1 MIFRQGSCFPPHAYF
16 ISAQGISPNATK
28 IKILRNVTFSLCL
41 LRWTKICGI
50 LSIVKH
56 KGQTHK
62 KMASRKNSQLQVRS
76 QPTTRIHREDK
87 NRVNELASELNVLNL
102 EALRIVLMAGFEA
115 IENRTVDI
123 HRIKEEL
130 AA

>member
-1 MIFRQGSCFPPHAYF
+1 
-16 ISAQGISPNATK
+16 
-28 IKILRNVTFSLCL
+28 
-41 LRWTKICGI
+41 
-50 LSIVKH
+50 
-56 KGQTHK
+56 
-62 KMASRKNSQLQVRS
+62 MASRKNSQLQVRS

-115 IENRTVDI
+115 IENRTADPQ
-123 HRIKEEL
+123 RIKEEL

>member
-1 MIFRQGSCFPPHAYF
+1 
-16 ISAQGISPNATK
+16 
-28 IKILRNVTFSLCL
+28 
-41 LRWTKICGI
+41 
-50 LSIVKH
+50 
-56 KGQTHK
+56 
-62 KMASRKNSQLQVRS
+62 MASRKNSQLQVRS